1 MKPEKCILLS
11 TIVDP
16 FPLRGGPAQVSFD
29 NATRQHLFAVV
40 RNGLRLDSYNAQ
52 PHLMIYPRTDSS
64 EIVFLKLRLD
74 PLTRPATVTC
84 LFLELYQRNKRIS
97 RSVNFSFRQ
106 RVFPVVLKHFLI
118 PHTVNQAKR
127 NFWPILRCEI
137 PFLSYC
143 IS

>member
-84 LFLELYQRNKRIS
+84 LFLELYQRNKCIP

-106 RVFPVVLKHFLI
+106 KVFPGQIFPVVLKHFLI
-118 PHTVNQAKR
+118 PHTVNHAK
-127 NFWPILRCEI
+127 
-137 PFLSYC
+137 
-143 IS
+143 